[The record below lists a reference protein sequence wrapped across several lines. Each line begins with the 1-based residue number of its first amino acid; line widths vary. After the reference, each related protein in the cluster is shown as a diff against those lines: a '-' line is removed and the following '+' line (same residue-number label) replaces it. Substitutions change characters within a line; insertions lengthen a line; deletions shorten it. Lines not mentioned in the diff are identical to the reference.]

1 MLEGEA
7 DVPAGQE
14 VVLVRLVVEH
24 GPHEVLL
31 RCGEAWQDIL
41 KIGQERERWERR
53 REESIWY
60 VSHASCLFFV
70 PVICTEKKFEHLY
83 WS

>member
-1 MLEGEA
+1 MLEGES

-31 RCGEAWQDIL
+31 RGEEAWQEIL
-41 KIGQERERWERR
+41 ELDRKRERWERR
-53 REESIWY
+53 RDG
-60 VSHASCLFFV
+60 
-70 PVICTEKKFEHLY
+70 
-83 WS
+83 

>member
-1 MLEGEA
+1 MLECES

-31 RCGEAWQDIL
+31 QCGEAWQEIFELDR
-41 KIGQERERWERR
+41 KEKDG
-53 REESIWY
+53 REEEIN
-60 VSHASCLFFV
+60 
-70 PVICTEKKFEHLY
+70 KFGMLAMPAAFSLY
-83 WS
+83 L

>member
-1 MLEGEA
+1 MLEGES

-31 RCGEAWQDIL
+31 RDGEAWQDIY
-41 KIGQERERWERR
+41 KTDRKRERWERR
-53 REESIWY
+53 RDG
-60 VSHASCLFFV
+60 
-70 PVICTEKKFEHLY
+70 
-83 WS
+83 